1 MAYTCEDPSRTLGT
15 EDTLEVARSLHDET
29 SSAKGKVGT
38 EASRF
43 QELSPRRGEPRSTRA
58 AYESTQTSC
67 VSLCTFCAMVGTGFA
82 LNRSN

>member
-15 EDTLEVARSLHDET
+15 EDTLEVARASHGET

-58 AYESTQTSC
+58 A
-67 VSLCTFCAMVGTGFA
+67 
-82 LNRSN
+82 